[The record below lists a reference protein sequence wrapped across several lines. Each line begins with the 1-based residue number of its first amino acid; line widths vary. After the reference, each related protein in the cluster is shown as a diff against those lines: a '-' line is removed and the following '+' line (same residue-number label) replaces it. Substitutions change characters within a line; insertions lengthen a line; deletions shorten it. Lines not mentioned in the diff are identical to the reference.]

1 MLRLTSSRG
10 QYRITTVK
18 SFRRAGS
25 SVEVGTPDVTI
36 LSGNA
41 DLLVKHAGSLILV
54 RLGSDTIKVKNQFG
68 ETELLHRG

>member
-1 MLRLTSSRG
+1 M
-10 QYRITTVK
+10 
-18 SFRRAGS
+18 
-25 SVEVGTPDVTI
+25 EVGTPDVTI

-54 RLGSDTIKVKNQFG
+54 RLGSDNIKVKNQFG